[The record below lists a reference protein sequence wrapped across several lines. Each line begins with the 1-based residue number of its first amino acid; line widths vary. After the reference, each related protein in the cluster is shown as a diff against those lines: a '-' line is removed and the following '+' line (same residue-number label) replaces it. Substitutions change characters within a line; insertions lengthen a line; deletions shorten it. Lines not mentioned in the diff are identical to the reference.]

1 MRDFLVTYLSP
12 KLKLEE
18 NTTVNLDNSM
28 SAATINALI
37 AAQPKDLNGYTL
49 TFQFA
54 DGTYTLN
61 ETLDFSGFRGDGGVK
76 VFGNSSD
83 NTLAT
88 SKSVNLDF
96 SGTDGLNGIEAYNN
110 SATIYV
116 YYIRATVGCTS
127 SHGYG
132 FSYVNCTDA
141 RSYSN
146 SAFTS
151 GTSYGRGFYAA
162 RGTALHSEHDA
173 TTEFQIAW
181 YLSMQSHCY
190 LRDNG
195 RGGTLPIYGYY
206 ADGGSRVGRYGTA
219 PSASGSQYTEN
230 GGAKITS

>member
-61 ETLDFSGFRGDGGVK
+61 ETLDFSGFRGDGELK

-83 NTLAT
+83 NTMAT

-96 SGTDGLNGIEAYNN
+96 SGTDGLNGIEHIITQQLY
-110 SATIYV
+110 T
-116 YYIRATVGCTS
+116 YII
-127 SHGYG
+127 
-132 FSYVNCTDA
+132 
-141 RSYSN
+141 
-146 SAFTS
+146 
-151 GTSYGRGFYAA
+151 
-162 RGTALHSEHDA
+162 LE
-173 TTEFQIAW
+173 Q
-181 YLSMQSHCY
+181 
-190 LRDNG
+190 
-195 RGGTLPIYGYY
+195 P
-206 ADGGSRVGRYGTA
+206 
-219 PSASGSQYTEN
+219 
-230 GGAKITS
+230 

>member
-37 AAQPKDLNGYTL
+37 AAQPKDLNGYNL

-61 ETLDFSGFRGDGGVK
+61 ETLDFSGFRGDGVLYIY
-76 VFGNSSD
+76 GNSSD

-88 SKSVNLDF
+88 NKSVNLNF
-96 SGTDGLNGIEAYNN
+96 SGTDGLNGITAYNN
-110 SATIYV
+110 SAYLYV
-116 YYIRATVGCTS
+116 AYIRVTVGCTS
-127 SHGYG
+127 NHGIG
-132 FSYVNCTDA
+132 FSYVNCTNVVSWA
-141 RSYSN
+141 N

-151 GTSYGRGFYAA
+151 GTTYGRGFYAA
-162 RGTALHSEHDA
+162 RGTAFHSEKDA

-181 YLSMQSHCY
+181 YLSMQSQCY

-219 PSASGSQYTEN
+219 PSASGAQYTEN

>member
-61 ETLDFSGFRGDGGVK
+61 ETLDFSGFRGDGGIR

-110 SATIYV
+110 SAAIYV

-127 SHGYG
+127 SHAYG
-132 FSYVNCTDA
+132 FSYVSCTDA
-141 RSYSN
+141 RSFAN

-151 GTSYGRGFYAA
+151 GTTYGRGFYAA
-162 RGTALHSEHDA
+162 RGTALHSEKDA

-206 ADGGSRVGRYGTA
+206 ADGGARVGRYGTA

>member
-37 AAQPKDLNGYTL
+37 AAQPKDLNGYNL

-61 ETLDFSGFRGDGGVK
+61 ETLDFSGFRGAGILYLY
-76 VFGNSSD
+76 GNSSD

-96 SGTDGLNGIEAYNN
+96 SGTDGLSGIKGYHN
-110 SATIYV
+110 SAYLYV
-116 YYIRATVGCTS
+116 AYIRVIVGCTS
-127 SHGYG
+127 SHAFG
-132 FSYVNCTDA
+132 FSYVNCNNVV
-141 RSYSN
+141 SWGN

-151 GTSYGRGFYAA
+151 GTTYGRGFYAA
-162 RGTALHSEHDA
+162 RGTALHSEKDA

-195 RGGTLPIYGYY
+195 RGGTLPVYGYY

-219 PSASGSQYTEN
+219 PSASGSQYVEN

>member
-37 AAQPKDLNGYTL
+37 AAQPKDLNGYNL

-61 ETLDFSGFRGDGGVK
+61 ETLDFSGFRGDGVLYIY
-76 VFGNSSD
+76 GNSSD

-88 SKSVNLDF
+88 NKSVNLNF
-96 SGTDGLNGIEAYNN
+96 SGTDGLNGITAYNN
-110 SATIYV
+110 SAYLYV
-116 YYIRATVGCTS
+116 AYIRVTVGCTS
-127 SHGYG
+127 NHGIG
-132 FSYVNCTDA
+132 FSYVNCTNVVSWA
-141 RSYSN
+141 N

-151 GTSYGRGFYAA
+151 GTTYGRGFYAA
-162 RGTALHSEHDA
+162 SGTALHSEKDA

-181 YLSMQSHCY
+181 YLSMQSQCY

-206 ADGGSRVGRYGTA
+206 VDGGSRVGRYGTA
-219 PSASGSQYTEN
+219 PSASGSQYVEN
-230 GGAKITS
+230 SGGKIYT